1 MPTQQSV
8 ADGGRSTFTV
18 QNNRDFPAT
27 AIGVF
32 SAEAA
37 RRLGITRFDT
47 AAAKRLLA
55 TKGMNVL
62 RTPVTVKQ
70 GGKATLDVQFPGCYE
85 DWDAFVALTRPG
97 YEDTP
102 VLKYV
107 QTEFYRDPSAPIGSH
122 HVKGDVVLNPPKN
135 PPSAVSSAP
144 QRSPTKS
151 NNAATAVNIAGQGRK
166 EMSRITETSLRRIVR
181 ELLAEADSDSKI
193 RKSYFN
199 MPSRMFGAKPYED
212 TEYSRYLERALEIMR
227 EHAERVGGDILEFT
241 DLNMAV
247 GPVGPNSGPSLNG
260 LIIKMYATNKAG
272 LFHDPPEDRR
282 RNTYGNKVE
291 GSVFEIFG
299 GKVEEHLN
307 QSLAQAAR
315 EMGVEPAIV
324 NEAGERSDVKIGRG
338 NRYQY
343 IIPLMRKGKDP
354 IVHTVKRGENMI
366 MIAKK
371 YGVSPDEIA
380 AASSVNDPDLIRP
393 GQKLTIPQR

>member
-122 HVKGDVVLNPPKN
+122 HVKGDVVLNPPKQGYAVAKATQ
-135 PPSAVSSAP
+135 PPKAAPAPASTVSEGE
-144 QRSPTKS
+144 
-151 NNAATAVNIAGQGRK
+151 I
-166 EMSRITETSLRRIVR
+166 RRIVR
-181 ELLAEADSDSKI
+181 DMLL
-193 RKSYFN
+193 
-199 MPSRMFGAKPYED
+199 
-212 TEYSRYLERALEIMR
+212 
-227 EHAERVGGDILEFT
+227 
-241 DLNMAV
+241 
-247 GPVGPNSGPSLNG
+247 
-260 LIIKMYATNKAG
+260 
-272 LFHDPPEDRR
+272 
-282 RNTYGNKVE
+282 
-291 GSVFEIFG
+291 
-299 GKVEEHLN
+299 
-307 QSLAQAAR
+307 
-315 EMGVEPAIV
+315 
-324 NEAGERSDVKIGRG
+324 
-338 NRYQY
+338 
-343 IIPLMRKGKDP
+343 KG
-354 IVHTVKRGENMI
+354 
-366 MIAKK
+366 
-371 YGVSPDEIA
+371 
-380 AASSVNDPDLIRP
+380 
-393 GQKLTIPQR
+393 